1 MSVASLEYGYHCQYN
16 YYFERNYQLLF
27 TQLSTAQE
35 KKAIPLSY
43 TVSRATL
50 FLVNTVTKCNEIG
63 GLRSL
68 DPTQSIAL

>member
-1 MSVASLEYGYHCQYN
+1 MIVACLKYGYYYQDN

-27 TQLSTAQE
+27 TQLSTAQ
-35 KKAIPLSY
+35 KQAIPLSY

-50 FLVNTVTKCNEIG
+50 FLVNTVAKCNEIG

-68 DPTQSIAL
+68 DATQIIAL